1 LGFAQVGEG
10 ASKGGWSF
18 VGLTCLNGA
27 DAGLLGAD
35 LMSNS
40 DNQIIGTCKDDVTV
54 FAYNFDVEVEAGCF
68 SGASSKLQV

>member
-1 LGFAQVGEG
+1 
-10 ASKGGWSF
+10 
-18 VGLTCLNGA
+18 LNGA